1 MADVPSDSEATRDDV
16 AAATHMHE
24 YKHCMCNLQRMIPC
38 QTGALPK
45 VLHRPQALADGGA
58 QLEELELALN
68 EVTAAGAGALAA
80 ALARHEHLAVALAE
94 LAEFAEAKVGD
105 SRLVR
110 PPRSASGHNCT
121 QPARAHSCTCAHFA
135 PHQDHLSE
143 GAPHARWRG

>member
-1 MADVPSDSEATRDDV
+1 VADVPSDSEATRDDV

-80 ALARHEHLAVALAE
+80 ALARQPRLRRLALRENELGDGGALALAPGLAALPVLAE
-94 LAEFAEAKVGD
+94 LDLCQNEA
-105 SRLVR
+105 RRAR
-110 PPRSASGHNCT
+110 PGP
-121 QPARAHSCTCAHFA
+121 
-135 PHQDHLSE
+135 
-143 GAPHARWRG
+143 GAGGGQGGWG